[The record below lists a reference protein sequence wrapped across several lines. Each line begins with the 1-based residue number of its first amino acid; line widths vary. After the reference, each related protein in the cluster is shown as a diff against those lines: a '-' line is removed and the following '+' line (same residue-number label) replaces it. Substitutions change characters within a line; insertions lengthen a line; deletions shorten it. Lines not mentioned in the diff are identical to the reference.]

1 MYNRRIL
8 VCFSKYIHTAIVF
21 LVIMFYILLGGGT
34 NKHKDHF
41 YDNTEKR

>member
-8 VCFSKYIHTAIVF
+8 VCFSNIYSRAIVF